1 MSANLAERH
10 QIKKMVDEIEKR
22 KPGFPTL
29 VKDITQQKLE
39 KYDPIQIQDD
49 LHNLQAARK
58 RVAHLRSELKL
69 LMSEVEQFNKQFS
82 PSPKIDALIRKPENR
97 ELVFETNPLSPRQ
110 MFDKLPG
117 VFGTKQQQQQQQQPQ
132 KSEDPQEMI
141 DTTLDL
147 LRSLTRDELTL
158 KKLIETNAT
167 QKMMNLEFIVEES
180 VNLLNVSFPSF
191 KKYLRDHGGNFVLDL
206 DKEDADEEIWD
217 FFLDIDD
224 LVKNMKQH
232 HPKQQRESVTVLT
245 QTVKF
250 LSELSTHPEG
260 CKMLMSE
267 DYLRCLG
274 SMLFVQNDEIK
285 TAARV
290 ACENVVAAIW
300 AEEKVK
306 LWKHSGSAFLAG
318 GRGDM
323 SRRESDWM
331 KGWFAPAPPAVAAVA
346 AVEATA
352 AADLEDLQATREETL
367 RFASMLM
374 MMIQV
379 TDDRMLPSRFYDALL
394 NEIRMGKEINDFFTY
409 APFFALTGWLYGY
422 KQIAT
427 SLMNRGEHFASGALT
442 KSATPQQRAIL
453 RVVSRRSAFGVL
465 ALCIGSIIS
474 DDLNE
479 RRRMFV
485 GWTPD
490 WKFEKTFAEQK
501 AIFLRN
507 EVLLHTVDNV
517 GLFAICSVAPA
528 AFIAMLLAQIGWTV
542 MPEDFFSGSLFRGCL
557 REIDQVKGDIEEE
570 SEDEKD

>member
-1 MSANLAERH
+1 M
-10 QIKKMVDEIEKR
+10 
-22 KPGFPTL
+22 
-29 VKDITQQKLE
+29 
-39 KYDPIQIQDD
+39 
-49 LHNLQAARK
+49 
-58 RVAHLRSELKL
+58 
-69 LMSEVEQFNKQFS
+69 
-82 PSPKIDALIRKPENR
+82 
-97 ELVFETNPLSPRQ
+97 
-110 MFDKLPG
+110 
-117 VFGTKQQQQQQQQPQ
+117 
-132 KSEDPQEMI
+132 
-141 DTTLDL
+141 
-147 LRSLTRDELTL
+147 
-158 KKLIETNAT
+158 
-167 QKMMNLEFIVEES
+167 
-180 VNLLNVSFPSF
+180 SFPSF

-394 NEIRMGKEINDFFTY
+394 NEIRMGKEVLDIDDLVKNMKQHHPKQQRESVTVLTQTVKFLSELSTHPEGCKMLMSEDYLRCLGSMLFVQNDEIKTAARVACENVVAAIWAEEKVKLWKHSGSAFLAGGRGDMSRRESDWMKGWF
-409 APFFALTGWLYGY
+409 APAPPAVAAVAAVEATAAADLEDLQATREETLRFASMLMMMIQVTDDRMLPSRFYDALLNEIRMGKEVSLL
-422 KQIAT
+422 QPAT
-427 SLMNRGEHFASGALT
+427 STT
-442 KSATPQQRAIL
+442 K
-453 RVVSRRSAFGVL
+453 
-465 ALCIGSIIS
+465 
-474 DDLNE
+474 LN
-479 RRRMFV
+479 
-485 GWTPD
+485 
-490 WKFEKTFAEQK
+490 
-501 AIFLRN
+501 
-507 EVLLHTVDNV
+507 
-517 GLFAICSVAPA
+517 
-528 AFIAMLLAQIGWTV
+528 
-542 MPEDFFSGSLFRGCL
+542 
-557 REIDQVKGDIEEE
+557 
-570 SEDEKD
+570 

>member
-1 MSANLAERH
+1 M
-10 QIKKMVDEIEKR
+10 
-22 KPGFPTL
+22 
-29 VKDITQQKLE
+29 
-39 KYDPIQIQDD
+39 
-49 LHNLQAARK
+49 
-58 RVAHLRSELKL
+58 
-69 LMSEVEQFNKQFS
+69 
-82 PSPKIDALIRKPENR
+82 
-97 ELVFETNPLSPRQ
+97 
-110 MFDKLPG
+110 
-117 VFGTKQQQQQQQQPQ
+117 
-132 KSEDPQEMI
+132 
-141 DTTLDL
+141 
-147 LRSLTRDELTL
+147 
-158 KKLIETNAT
+158 
-167 QKMMNLEFIVEES
+167 
-180 VNLLNVSFPSF
+180 SFPSF

-331 KGWFAPAPPAVAAVA
+331 KGWFAPAPPAVAAV
-346 AVEATA
+346 EATA

-394 NEIRMGKEINDFFTY
+394 NEIRMGKEVSLLQ
-409 APFFALTGWLYGY
+409 P
-422 KQIAT
+422 AT
-427 SLMNRGEHFASGALT
+427 STT
-442 KSATPQQRAIL
+442 K
-453 RVVSRRSAFGVL
+453 
-465 ALCIGSIIS
+465 
-474 DDLNE
+474 LN
-479 RRRMFV
+479 
-485 GWTPD
+485 
-490 WKFEKTFAEQK
+490 
-501 AIFLRN
+501 
-507 EVLLHTVDNV
+507 
-517 GLFAICSVAPA
+517 
-528 AFIAMLLAQIGWTV
+528 
-542 MPEDFFSGSLFRGCL
+542 
-557 REIDQVKGDIEEE
+557 
-570 SEDEKD
+570 